1 MTGDDKRFDEHREG
15 LMKQEF
21 ISYETKNGILYK
33 KTITR
38 TFGEPSTKDY
48 LDSYESTPLASNYK

>member
-1 MTGDDKRFDEHREG
+1 MTGDDKRFDEPRQG

-21 ISYETKNGILYK
+21 ISYETKDGILYK

-48 LDSYESTPLASNYK
+48 IDSYVSSSIAGNY

>member
-48 LDSYESTPLASNYK
+48 LDSYVSSPIVRNYE